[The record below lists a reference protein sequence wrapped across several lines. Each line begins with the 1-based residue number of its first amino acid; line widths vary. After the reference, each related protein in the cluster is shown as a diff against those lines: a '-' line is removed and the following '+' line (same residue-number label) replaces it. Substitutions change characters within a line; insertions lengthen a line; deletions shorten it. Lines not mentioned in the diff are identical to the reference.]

1 MTELKTPIKR
11 EFRSLS
17 SRIRRP
23 IIILIDPDGYIRLKE
38 KGGRNWHSLSIELAY
53 YLAIKNSSEEVNDK
67 KRKTVRSV
75 DLLNGCISPKEG
87 AVGRLTPLRDVKG
100 VNNE

>member
-53 YLAIKNSSEEVNDK
+53 YLAIKNSSEEVNDRK
-67 KRKTVRSV
+67 GKIKRLKVLKDV
-75 DLLNGCISPKEG
+75 CPKG
-87 AVGRLTPLRDVKG
+87 GGGRETAPSKG
-100 VNNE
+100 